1 MKKVSFVFSNY
12 EDMWSFKEKAN
23 AINVKINPRNH
34 LISGLFYSQDIDMAV
49 TTFQAAVSNDIPLS
63 LHLR

>member
-23 AINVKINPRNH
+23 AINIKINPRNH

-49 TTFQAAVSNDIPLS
+49 TIFQAEVSNAS
-63 LHLR
+63 NSFVR